1 MKKLLTLGMAVAV
14 LANMLIMASAAHVET
29 AADALLTA
37 DSVPKYIETMPI
49 DVAPASEE
57 KVALIS
63 SMKSN
68 RVLTVTKDGCFYIS
82 DSISDLTDDDNLIAD
97 VRSDYEFANQAI
109 ADGILAIDKSSL
121 ELYNLE
127 LTKSSLSKMKA
138 NAVKRQE
145 YQIQNSMMAYA
156 THCSNPSL
164 YLSGMVVSNRATI
177 TRYYN
182 EMVELE
188 YTNPSISPGWATT
201 MFWVGKVQAGGPWD
215 YKLIKNL
222 GPWDKVYCCTY
233 GYRDTKVNQ
242 HRNAEFIG
250 NYNYGYTGR
259 DLFSLYILK
268 KGSDAA
274 AGKIWV
280 ADVDDYPAIE
290 EGYYDAG
297 R

>member
-14 LANMLIMASAAHVET
+14 LANMLIMASAVPIEPST
-29 AADALLTA
+29 DVLMKA
-37 DSVPKYIETMPI
+37 DSVPKFIETMPI

-57 KVALIS
+57 KVALVS

-68 RVLTVTKDGCFYIS
+68 GVLSVTKDGYFNIS
-82 DSISDLTDDDNLIAD
+82 NLISELTDDDNLIAD

-109 ADGILAIDKSSL
+109 ADGILAVNKSSL
-121 ELYNLE
+121 ELYNLD
-127 LTKSSLSKMKA
+127 LTKSSLRKMKA

-145 YQIQNSMMAYA
+145 YEVQDRMMASA
-156 THCSNPSL
+156 AHCSYRSL
-164 YLSGMVVSNRATI
+164 YLSGIVVRNRATI

-201 MFWVGKVQAGGPWD
+201 MFWVGKIQEGGPWD
-215 YKLIKNL
+215 YKEESNL
-222 GPWDKVYCCTY
+222 GPWNQVYCCTY
-233 GYRDTKVNQ
+233 GYRDSKVNQ
-242 HRNAEFIG
+242 HRTAEFIG

-259 DLFSLYILK
+259 DLFSLFVLK
-268 KGSDAA
+268 RGSDAA
-274 AGKIWV
+274 AGVFWGC
-280 ADVDDYPAIE
+280 DSGDYPAIE